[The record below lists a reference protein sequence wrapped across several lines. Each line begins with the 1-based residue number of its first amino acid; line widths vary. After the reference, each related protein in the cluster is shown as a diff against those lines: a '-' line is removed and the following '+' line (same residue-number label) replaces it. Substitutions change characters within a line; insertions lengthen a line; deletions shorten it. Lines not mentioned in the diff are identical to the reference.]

1 MADLDDLDFSN
12 DEVVEL
18 AHEFAVDLNC
28 VVVANH
34 RFALEGITRAEDE
47 EILQWQDALALQD
60 SQVALSAISHVQNGY
75 EELRRAANR
84 LALVGLV
91 TRLQHWIARFIKEQG
106 LKSGK
111 VHESLLINQFDVLNT
126 SLGDGPVPLSYFED
140 LVNLRDSIIHADSRA
155 EWKYRGASRQVADHH
170 RNPWGEVEFSE
181 EQLKDAIEQATRQVT
196 WYDEKLHP
204 QRAA

>member
-1 MADLDDLDFSN
+1 MADLHDLDFRN
-12 DEVVEL
+12 DELIEI

-34 RFALEGITRAEDE
+34 RFTLDGITRAEDE
-47 EILQWQDALALQD
+47 EVQQWRDALALEGG
-60 SQVALSAISHVQNGY
+60 QVALSAISHVQNGY
-75 EELRRAANR
+75 EELREAANR

-91 TRLQHWIARFIKEQG
+91 TRLQHWIARFIKEQD

-111 VHESLLINQFDVLNT
+111 VHESLLISQLDALNR

-140 LVNLRDSIIHADSRA
+140 LVNVRDSIIHADSRA
-155 EWKYRGASRQVADHH
+155 EWKYRGANRRVADHY
-170 RNPWGEVEFSE
+170 RSPWGEIEFSE
-181 EQLKDAIEQATRQVT
+181 EQLKDAIDQATRQVT

-204 QRAA
+204 QRSA

>member
-1 MADLDDLDFSN
+1 MADLHDLDFSN
-12 DEVVEL
+12 DELIEV

-34 RFALEGITRAEDE
+34 RFTLEGITRAEDE
-47 EILQWQDALALQD
+47 EVQQWRDALALQD

-75 EELRRAANR
+75 EELRGAANR

-111 VHESLLINQFDVLNT
+111 VHESLLISQLDALNR

-140 LVNLRDSIIHADSRA
+140 LVNVRDSIIHADSRA
-155 EWKYRGASRQVADHH
+155 EWKHRGANRRVADHY
-170 RNPWGEVEFSE
+170 RNPWGEIEFSE
-181 EQLKDAIEQATRQVT
+181 GQLKDAIEQATGQVT

-204 QRAA
+204 QRSA